1 MEFQM
6 NYPIY
11 LQVAEDIKRKI
22 IIGELSPGERL
33 PSNTDLAVLYTVNPN
48 TVQRIYRQ
56 LESEGI
62 SFTKRGIG
70 TFITEDENLP
80 KRLRKEIGEKLAYDF
95 LQKMK
100 TYEFS
105 KEEINQLLKSKDFD

>member
-1 MEFQM
+1 MEFQT

-11 LQVAEDIKRKI
+11 LQVADDIKRKI
-22 IIGELSPGERL
+22 IIGGLSPGERL
-33 PSNTDLAVLYTVNPN
+33 PSNTDLAVQYTVNPN

-62 SFTKRGIG
+62 SFTRRGIG

-80 KRLRKEIGEKLAYDF
+80 KRLRQEIGEKMTKDF

-100 TYEFS
+100 MYEFS
-105 KEEINQLLKSKDFD
+105 KEEINQLLKSEDFD